1 MLKIAYEL
9 VAMQMEHIAV
19 QMVRD
24 YFNQT
29 LESRLDE
36 ELIEICGWTNQ
47 SFDEET
53 LHRINR
59 SGNYIINN

>member
-9 VAMQMEHIAV
+9 VAMQMEHITV
-19 QMVRD
+19 KMVRD

-36 ELIEICGWTNQ
+36 EFIEICGWTNQ

-53 LHRINR
+53 LHRIDQSWN
-59 SGNYIINN
+59 SIINN